1 MLVPQTPRASKK
13 TKPRSAPA
21 AARSIPD
28 EVQAALKWLEQ
39 KSTRRDR
46 ENLKRFGITATNAL
60 GVSMANVQ
68 ALAKRL
74 GRSHELAG
82 ALWETGCYEA
92 RLLASFVDEP
102 ERVTPAQMDR
112 WCRDFDNWG
121 ICDTACFVLFDRTPH
136 AWAKVEQWSGK
147 RDEFVKRGA
156 FALLASLAGHDKR
169 ASDEAFIKT
178 LPLIERA
185 AEDDRNFVM
194 KGVSWALRRIG
205 GRSATLNRASL
216 TVARRLAASEH
227 APARWIGK
235 DAIRDLSRRAAKSR
249 A

>member
-1 MLVPQTPRASKK
+1 MARSTPQ
-13 TKPRSAPA
+13 

-28 EVQAALKWLEQ
+28 EVTAALKWLEQ

-46 ENLKRFGITATNAL
+46 DNLKRFGITATNAL

-82 ALWETGCYEA
+82 ALWATGCYEA
-92 RLLASFVDEP
+92 RLLASYVDEP

-121 ICDTACFVLFDRTPH
+121 ICDTVCFVLFDRTPH
-136 AWAKVEQWSGK
+136 AWAKVEQWSAK
-147 RDEFVKRGA
+147 RDEFVKRAA
-156 FALLASLAGHDKR
+156 FALLASLAGHDKQ
-169 ASDEAFIKT
+169 ASDQAFLTT

-185 AEDDRNFVM
+185 AVDERNFVM
-194 KGVSWALRRIG
+194 KGVSWALRRMG
-205 GRSATLNRASL
+205 GRSATLNAASL
-216 TVARRLAASEH
+216 VVARRLSTSQHAS
-227 APARWIGK
+227 ARWIGR
-235 DAIRDLSRRAAKSR
+235 DAIKDLSRRAARSR